1 MRHADKLKTDQLVF
15 IALESNT
22 VSYEGRLYLSIF
34 LLKVEFFFSLCSCI
48 KMCDLFPFVEKK
60 VT

>member
-34 LLKVEFFFSLCSCI
+34 LLKVEFFFRFVPVLKCATF
-48 KMCDLFPFVEKK
+48 FPLLKK
-60 VT
+60 R